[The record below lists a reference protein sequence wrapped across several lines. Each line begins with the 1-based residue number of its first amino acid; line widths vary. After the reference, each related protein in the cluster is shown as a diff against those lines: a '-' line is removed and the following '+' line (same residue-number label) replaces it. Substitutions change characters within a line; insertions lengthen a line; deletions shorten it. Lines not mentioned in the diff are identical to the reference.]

1 MNGAQMKLLD
11 DALALVRDH
20 RLVAMAK
27 RMNRLEIIL
36 VALKEMN
43 CNKS

>member
-1 MNGAQMKLLD
+1 MTEAQMKLLD
-11 DALALVRDH
+11 EALALVRDH

-27 RMNRLEIIL
+27 RMNRLEVIL

-43 CNKS
+43 CNRS

>member
-1 MNGAQMKLLD
+1 MNDAQMKLLD
-11 DALALVRDH
+11 EALALVRDH